1 MSAMSG
7 TGGQAVLELDG
18 VTKVYGEQP
27 PVPAL
32 RGVSFSVRRGELVAI
47 VGPSGSG
54 KSTILHVMGT
64 LERPSGGIVRI
75 GGVDAAR
82 LSDQELSLLRAR
94 EIGFVFQQFFLAE
107 HATVRENVA
116 DGLLYAGVPAAE
128 RYRRADEA
136 LERVGLSHR
145 ASFKP
150 TKLSGGERQRV
161 AIARALVGR
170 PSIVLADEPTGN
182 LDSTNGASIMALI
195 RELHAGGATIIMITH
210 DAGLA
215 DRLPRQIR
223 MLDGQVVSDT
233 GHDSSVPAAP
243 TDGEGR
249 EASVAKSGRMQLPG
263 VPAELEGAQR
273 LSSVGRATDTLR
285 VASVGLRAR
294 PLRAALSA
302 LGIAIGTAAIVAV
315 LGLSSSSQAG
325 LLAEIDRLGTNML
338 TVEAGRSLT
347 GGEAQLPHEA
357 PARITHLDN
366 VELVTHTAVLKDEKV
381 YRSSMIPV
389 GNSGGLQVRATSLNL
404 LSVLNT
410 GVARGSWLNEGT
422 ATEPVAVLGS
432 VAAQRLGIGRAHPD
446 QRIWLGDQW
455 FNVAGILE
463 PSPLA
468 PAVENSALI
477 GYPAAQKYLGYVSL
491 VRGEAQAGPPS
502 ALYIR
507 TATGSEAAVQSLLAR
522 TANPAA
528 PNEVNVSQP
537 SDVLTARAA
546 AAGAFNSL
554 FLGLGVVSLI
564 VGAVGVANIM
574 IISVLERRSEIGL
587 RRALGATKGQ
597 IRTQFLGESILLAIS
612 GGVVG
617 VLAGAAATAVY
628 ASSKSWQIVIPVEA
642 WLGGIASAILIGALA
657 GLMPAIRASRMPP
670 TVALRTA

>member
-1 MSAMSG
+1 MSG
-7 TGGQAVLELDG
+7 ESVLELDG
-18 VTKVYGEQP
+18 VTKVYGEEP

-54 KSTILHVMGT
+54 KSTLLHVIGT
-64 LERPSGGIVRI
+64 LERPSSGVVRI

-82 LSDQELSLLRAR
+82 LSDRELSLLRAR

-136 LERVGLSHR
+136 LERVGLSER
-145 ASFKP
+145 ANFKP

-170 PSIVLADEPTGN
+170 PAIVLADEPTGN
-182 LDSTNGASIMALI
+182 LDSTTGASIMELI
-195 RELHAGGATIIMITH
+195 RELNAAGATIIMITH

-215 DRLPRQIR
+215 DQLPRQIR
-223 MLDGQVVSDT
+223 VLDGQVVSDT
-233 GHDSSVPAAP
+233 GRDRGVLWRPW
-243 TDGEGR
+243 TVRGEGSG
-249 EASVAKSGRMQLPG
+249 AMSAKGGRL
-263 VPAELEGAQR
+263 R
-273 LSSVGRATDTLR
+273 LKDGLR

-302 LGIAIGTAAIVAV
+302 LGIAIGTAAIVGV

-325 LLAEIDRLGTNML
+325 LIAEIDRLGTNLL
-338 TVEAGRSLT
+338 TVEAGQSLT
-347 GGEAQLPHEA
+347 GGAAQLPREA

-366 VELVTHTAVLKDEKV
+366 VQLVAHTALMKDEKV
-381 YRSSMIPV
+381 YRNSMIPV
-389 GNSGGLQVRATSLNL
+389 GNTGGLQVRATSLNL
-404 LSVLNT
+404 LSVLGT
-410 GVARGSWLNEGT
+410 GVARGDWLNEGT
-422 ATEPVAVLGS
+422 AREPVAVLGS
-432 VAAQRLGIGRAHPD
+432 VAAQQLGIDRVYPD
-446 QRIWLGDQW
+446 QRIWLGGQW
-455 FNVAGILE
+455 FNVAGILK

-468 PAVENSALI
+468 PDIDNSALI
-477 GYPAAQKYLGYVSL
+477 GYPAAQKYLGYVSM
-491 VRGEAQAGPPS
+491 VRGEKKAGPPS
-502 ALYIR
+502 TIYVRA
-507 TATGSEAAVQSLLAR
+507 ATGHEAAVQSLLAQ
-522 TANPAA
+522 TANPEA
-528 PNEVNVSQP
+528 PYEVDVSQP

-546 AAGAFNSL
+546 AAGAFDSL
-554 FLGLGVVSLI
+554 FLGLGVVALI

-597 IRTQFLGESILLAIS
+597 IRTQFLAESILLAVI

-628 ASSKSWQIVIPVEA
+628 ASSKSWAVVIPVEA
-642 WLGGIASAILIGALA
+642 WSGGIASAILIGAFA
-657 GLMPAIRASRMPP
+657 GLMPAVRASRMPP
-670 TVALRTA
+670 TVALRTV